1 MNISK
6 KNSVG
11 FIISGAILT
20 VIFFFILIYNF
31 GNYFEKKSFSDSAE
45 QISGICTEC
54 LVHSDNTTEEYY
66 ISVEYNYNS
75 NTFTVEDIVADRK
88 YKTGETVTLFIS
100 TTNPT
105 DIRMSLPDSSFN
117 LTPVVILIPFT
128 VLGILLILV
137 GVKTLKPDKKGK

>member
-45 QISGICTEC
+45 QTSGICTEC